1 MPAGF
6 LRQDIGHLPFAS
18 QGAVYPMDILSLNL
32 PTTLGTVRNLFA
44 ITHTRFVFIEEHP
57 LVLPSGPPELSPQ
70 LMLLLAWT
78 P

>member
-1 MPAGF
+1 
-6 LRQDIGHLPFAS
+6 
-18 QGAVYPMDILSLNL
+18 MDILSLNL